1 MRILCHYFNVK
12 VFKNVAAP
20 PIFEV
25 KRMPIKVKKQ
35 TAYFLPRQFIK
46 IMYFQT
52 AFTSL

>member
-12 VFKNVAAP
+12 VFKNVAGLA
-20 PIFEV
+20 IFEV

-35 TAYFLPRQFIK
+35 AVHFLSHPFTK